1 MPALGAGGSHT
12 LKVVGSST
20 VVIEDVLVGEV
31 WFCSGQSNM
40 QWSVENSYG
49 AEVEIAAANYP
60 EIRLLTIEQ
69 HGTSIP

>member
-1 MPALGAGGSHT
+1 
-12 LKVVGSST
+12 
-20 VVIEDVLVGEV
+20 
-31 WFCSGQSNM
+31 M

-69 HGTSIP
+69 HETSIP